1 MVRCND
7 KFWSSGKRKPK
18 IHLLSK
24 PMIEGMNL
32 LRSHAVKQQQ
42 NQQGGISDNT
52 YETNPRMYATNEADC
67 PVQALRK
74 YLSKRIPT
82 TDHFVQLSVQTINDR
97 DLTWYTSRPIWGK
110 NVEQNDEKHLKNGK
124 SHAKIHESL
133 CKGNH
138 CAHSCPCRYF

>member
-1 MVRCND
+1 
-7 KFWSSGKRKPK
+7 
-18 IHLLSK
+18 
-24 PMIEGMNL
+24 MIEGMNL

-82 TDHFVQLSVQTINDR
+82 TDRFVQLSVQTINDR

-110 NVEQNDEKHLKNGK
+110 MLNNMMKN
-124 SHAKIHESL
+124 I
-133 CKGNH
+133 
-138 CAHSCPCRYF
+138 